1 MMPAT
6 ANRAATGRSQPA
18 KIITTHLLFC
28 YISLGYCKENN
39 PNGKIIK
46 KIDKIAF
53 THRTLNAS
61 DSNVKRLVRKWIT
74 YQEWIDRR
82 PHRV

>member
-6 ANRAATGRSQPA
+6 ANRAATDRSQPA

-61 DSNVKRLVRKWIT
+61 DFKRLVRKWIT
-74 YQEWIDRR
+74 YQEWIGRR
-82 PHRV
+82 PPRV

>member
-39 PNGKIIK
+39 PNGNIIK
-46 KIDKIAF
+46 KIDK
-53 THRTLNAS
+53 
-61 DSNVKRLVRKWIT
+61 
-74 YQEWIDRR
+74 
-82 PHRV
+82 